1 MWIILFNLFVDLF
14 NCEKKILLKKNK
26 KFKNKMQNHTYFFED
41 IIIQSVVSSKSV
53 NFITYFSPV
62 TILFSIILTGIFVVY
77 NSKRSRMVKL
87 INKIPGPPALPF
99 IGNTVECNVDHD
111 GEKQFFYL
119 DYFVLTS
126 KTYLNV

>member
-1 MWIILFNLFVDLF
+1 
-14 NCEKKILLKKNK
+14 
-26 KFKNKMQNHTYFFED
+26 MQNHTYFFED

-53 NFITYFSPV
+53 NFLTYFSPV
-62 TILFSIILTGIFVVY
+62 TILFSLILTGIIVVY

-111 GEKQFFYL
+111 GENKDFYIKQKPVYQE
-119 DYFVLTS
+119 
-126 KTYLNV
+126 

>member
-1 MWIILFNLFVDLF
+1 
-14 NCEKKILLKKNK
+14 
-26 KFKNKMQNHTYFFED
+26 MQNNTYFFED

-53 NFITYFSPV
+53 NFLTYFSPV
-62 TILFSIILTGIFVVY
+62 TILFSLILTGIIVVY

-111 GEKQFFYL
+111 GEKI
-119 DYFVLTS
+119 
-126 KTYLNV
+126 NI

>member
-1 MWIILFNLFVDLF
+1 
-14 NCEKKILLKKNK
+14 
-26 KFKNKMQNHTYFFED
+26 MQNRSYFFED

-53 NFITYFSPV
+53 NFLTYFSPV
-62 TILFSIILTGIFVVY
+62 TILFSLILTGIIVVY

-111 GEKQFFYL
+111 GERTVVFMILFM
-119 DYFVLTS
+119 
-126 KTYLNV
+126 N